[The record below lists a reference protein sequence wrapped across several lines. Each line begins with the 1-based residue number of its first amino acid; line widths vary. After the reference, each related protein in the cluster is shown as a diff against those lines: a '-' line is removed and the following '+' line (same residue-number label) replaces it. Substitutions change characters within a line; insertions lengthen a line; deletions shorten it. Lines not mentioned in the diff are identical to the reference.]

1 MDDNTR
7 VFSFP
12 ENGNNDLATLL
23 ALSGN
28 RGWGGMSGWGGGLI
42 GFILGALVN
51 NNGNGLFGGG
61 NNNTNDLIMQA
72 VTSKGELQ
80 QQAINQLATTLNAD
94 FNQVNT
100 AINAVSTQLC
110 NIGSQLGMSSLQV
123 INAMQSGN
131 ANISAQLCQGF
142 GNLQNTMQVNAAND
156 NFAICNQTT
165 TILNKLD
172 SMEDA
177 RKDREIN
184 ALTAKVAQLESQ
196 NFTTG
201 VVQQAISPVLGQ
213 LANISNEVE
222 AIKRCQPPTI
232 TLPNNQYTAVPTLYA
247 NVGADFL
254 GSYLAHRII
263 AATGNNG
270 TTDTTTPTTQG

>member
-1 MDDNTR
+1 
-7 VFSFP
+7 
-12 ENGNNDLATLL
+12 
-23 ALSGN
+23 
-28 RGWGGMSGWGGGLI
+28 MSGWGGGLI

-142 GNLQNTMQVNAAND
+142 GNLQNTMQVNAANE

-254 GSYLAHRII
+254 GSYLANRII
-263 AATGNNG
+263 AAAGNNS

>member
-1 MDDNTR
+1 MEDNTR

-94 FNQVNT
+94 FNQVNS
-100 AINAVSTQLC
+100 AINTVNTQLC
-110 NIGSQLGMSSLQV
+110 NLGSQLGMSSLQV
-123 INAMQSGN
+123 INAIQSGN
-131 ANISAQLCQGF
+131 AGIAAQLCNGF
-142 GNLQNTMQVNAAND
+142 GNLQNTISMNAAD
-156 NFAICNQTT
+156 DRLAICNQTNT
-165 TILNKLD
+165 LLSKMDDI
-172 SMEDA
+172 EDA
-177 RKDREIN
+177 RKDREIA

-232 TLPNNQYTAVPTLYA
+232 TLPNNQYTAIPTLYA
-247 NVGADFL
+247 NVGANLL
-254 GSYLAHRII
+254 GSYLANRLTS
-263 AATGNNG
+263 AMAGAT
-270 TTDTTTPTTQG
+270 TETTTTP